1 MTEATGKGSE
11 MTGQMAGRRKLDIG
25 VGWGVILAFVL
36 ECVLLTILSPFFL
49 SANNLF
55 NVLKSFSFTGII
67 AVGMTMLIVVGA
79 LDLSVGSVMGLGGMV
94 AAALMARVGVH
105 PIPAC
110 LAGVLIGSLVGWV
123 TSILVNKLKINSFI
137 VTLAMLSVARGFTY
151 MISRGSNIFIR
162 SKGVMFL
169 GQGYVSVVPFPVII
183 MLLLV
188 ILGAVFMS
196 LTVVGRQIYAI
207 GGNERAARLA
217 GIRVH
222 RVRSLVFIITS
233 TLAAFAGIIASGMLG
248 SAEMVAGTG
257 LELDVIAA
265 VIIGG
270 ASLSGGKG
278 TIVGSLIGAA
288 IMGVLRNGFIL
299 LGLPYE
305 AQIISIGLVI
315 ILAVIIDSLRS
326 GKR

>member
-1 MTEATGKGSE
+1 MSGEIAR
-11 MTGQMAGRRKLDIG
+11 GRRIDIG

-36 ECVLLTILSPFFL
+36 ECLLLTVLSPFFL
-49 SANNLF
+49 SASNLF

-94 AAALMARVGVH
+94 AAALMARVGIH
-105 PIPAC
+105 PIIAC
-110 LAGVLIGSLVGWV
+110 LAGILLGSLIGYV
-123 TSILVNKLKINSFI
+123 TSVLVNKLKINSFI

-151 MISRGSNIFIR
+151 MISKGSNIFIR

-169 GQGYVSVVPFPVII
+169 GQGYLSVVPFPVII
-183 MLLLV
+183 MLFLV
-188 ILGAVFMS
+188 VLGTVFMS
-196 LTVVGRQIYAI
+196 MTVVGRQIYAI

-217 GIRVH
+217 GIQVH

-233 TLAAFAGIIASGMLG
+233 TLAAFAGVIASGMLG

-305 AQIISIGLVI
+305 TQIISIGLVI

>member
-1 MTEATGKGSE
+1 MSTEIA
-11 MTGQMAGRRKLDIG
+11 RRRRVDIG

-49 SANNLF
+49 SAANLF

-94 AAALMARVGVH
+94 AAALMARVGIH
-105 PIPAC
+105 PVIAA
-110 LAGVLIGSLVGWV
+110 LAGIAVGSVIGYV

-151 MISRGSNIFIR
+151 MISKGSNIFIR

-183 MLLLV
+183 MLVLV
-188 ILGAVFMS
+188 VLGSIFMS

-217 GIRVH
+217 GIQVH

-233 TLAAFAGIIASGMLG
+233 TLAAFAGVVASGMLG